1 MTNFSV
7 SRRAELDLL
16 DIATFTLERW
26 GSEQMERYLTE
37 LDQRFG
43 FLATHPNAGKSI
55 DRVAQ
60 GFRQFPQ
67 GSHVIFYR
75 LLGGEEVEIVRV
87 LHKSQW
93 VDDLDLLQ

>member
-1 MTNFSV
+1 MTSFSV

-16 DIATFTLERW
+16 DVATFTLERW
-26 GSEQMERYLTE
+26 GSAQMERYLRE

-43 FLATHPNAGKSI
+43 FLAKHPNAGKSI

-75 LLGGEEVEIVRV
+75 LAESDEVEIVRV
-87 LHKSQW
+87 LRKSQL
-93 VDDLDLLQ
+93 VDDIDLLE